1 MKKTFLPSLTS
12 CIILDAIG
20 CASYL
25 FPLIGEAIDL
35 VWAPISGIIF
45 YFMFGRKMGVF
56 GGVFSFLEEL
66 TPGLDIIPT
75 FTIAWFIR
83 KNEIEKEEK
92 TLRLPARA
100 GR

>member
-1 MKKTFLPSLTS
+1 
-12 CIILDAIG
+12 
-20 CASYL
+20 
-25 FPLIGEAIDL
+25 
-35 VWAPISGIIF
+35 
-45 YFMFGRKMGVF
+45 MFGRKMGVF